1 MSIQTLITLF
11 DWRSLIDIPILSF
24 IVFLF
29 YTTLRSSGSWRIGL
43 GIIVALLFYLIAR
56 FIRLPG
62 VEWVFNNVSNIAL
75 IALIVIFQ
83 PEIRKIFERAA
94 STFKVKK
101 LLKES
106 SGFFTEIAK
115 ATFVLAQKRW
125 GAIIVIPGK
134 DEVENKI
141 NGGFIINA
149 EVSVPLI
156 VSIFDPHSPGHDGAM
171 LVENAKI
178 VGFGFRLPLSSSE
191 TLDYRFGTRHHASL
205 GLSEACDALIIT
217 VSEERGTVSVFHTGS
232 YIQADSEEK
241 LEREIKSHLQNVSL
255 FFPITT
261 RRRSKS
267 IRLAE
272 AFMSLIVG
280 CCIWLAIAIN
290 ASQVVQRTYTIP
302 VQYNLPPKMVIIG
315 EKPQTVRISV
325 SGSASEI
332 ESIRAYELKAF
343 IDLIDVSP
351 GEHSVNLQRKNFN
364 VSNDVNIIDI
374 EPPQLKLVLH
384 TMQQRDVEIKPQLV
398 GSLPPGYEITSIDV
412 SPSKIPVLYTTYLE
426 NPDDIYLTTAP
437 IYINCIQQ
445 SVKLTTKIVAPQG
458 VYPLDISNWP
468 DVTVNIY
475 VHKK

>member
-1 MSIQTLITLF
+1 MNIQTIITLF

-43 GIIVALLFYLIAR
+43 GIIVALLFYMVAR
-56 FIRLPG
+56 FIKLPG
-62 VEWVFNNVSNIAL
+62 VEWIFNNVSNIAL

-94 STFKVKK
+94 SAFKVKK

-106 SGFFTEIAK
+106 SGFINEITK
-115 ATFVLAQKRW
+115 AAFVLAGRRW

-134 DEVENKI
+134 DDVANKI

-149 EVSVPLI
+149 EISVPLI
-156 VSIFDPHSPGHDGAM
+156 VSIFDPHSPGHDGAI
-171 LVENAKI
+171 LVENGKI
-178 VGFGFRLPLSSSE
+178 VGFGYRLPLSSSE
-191 TLDYRFGTRHHASL
+191 KLDYQFGTRHHASL

-217 VSEERGTVSVFHTGS
+217 VSEERGTVSIFHSGS
-232 YIQADSEEK
+232 YIQVDNEEK
-241 LEREIKSHLQNVSL
+241 LESEIKSHLHNLSLLLPVSSKQ
-255 FFPITT
+255 
-261 RRRSKS
+261 RSRS

-272 AFMSLIVG
+272 AFLSLVVG

-290 ASQVVQRTYTIP
+290 ASQVIQRTYTIP
-302 VQYNLPPKMVIIG
+302 VQYNLPSGTVIIG

-332 ESIRAYELKAF
+332 ESIQPYELKAF
-343 IDLIDVSP
+343 IDLANASL
-351 GEHSVNLQRKNFN
+351 GEHLVNLQRKNFN
-364 VSNDVNIIDI
+364 VPNGVHITDI
-374 EPPQLKLVLH
+374 EPPQIKLVLH

-412 SPSKIPVLYTTYLE
+412 SPSKIPILYTTDLE
-426 NPDDIYLTTAP
+426 NPENIYLTTTP
-437 IYINCIQQ
+437 IYINTIQQ
-445 SVKLTTKIVAPQG
+445 SVKLSTKIVAPQG
-458 VYPLDISNWP
+458 VYPVDATNWP
-468 DVTVNIY
+468 DVTVMIY
-475 VHKK
+475 IHKK